1 MCSSL
6 AQAELHMTLAALF
19 RNFDFELYHTDI
31 SDLEFAHDFFAPSPR
46 LNSKGLRIKVK
57 PA

>member
-1 MCSSL
+1 
-6 AQAELHMTLAALF
+6 MTLAALF
-19 RNFDFELYHTDI
+19 KDFDFELYRTDI

-46 LNSKGLRIKVK
+46 LSSKGVRVKVK